1 MDPFDI
7 YPFYQKCN
15 EDPQLVFESTPFWIQ
30 IWIDQL
36 SRGLN
41 RYIYVCVRVCG
52 KCRILHK
59 LQDQVQWE
67 GKLWHSKSVV
77 TKQPSMGATSL
88 TIRILCMTT
97 KVTISSKIATL
108 RALLILCL
116 AMVDPSM
123 R

>member
-7 YPFYQKCN
+7 YPFNQKCN
-15 EDPQLVFESTPFWIQ
+15 QDPQLVFEPMPFCLQ
-30 IWIDQL
+30 IWIDQR
-36 SRGLN
+36 STGLN
-41 RYIYVCVRVCG
+41 LYIYVCVCV

-67 GKLWHSKSVV
+67 AKLWHSESVV
-77 TKQPSMGATSL
+77 TKQPSTGAASL
-88 TIRILCMTT
+88 AIRILCMTT
-97 KVTISSKIATL
+97 KVAISSKIATL

>member
-1 MDPFDI
+1 MPF
-7 YPFYQKCN
+7 C
-15 EDPQLVFESTPFWIQ
+15 LQ

-36 SRGLN
+36 SRRLN
-41 RYIYVCVRVCG
+41 LYIYVCVCG
-52 KCRILHK
+52 KSRILHK

-67 GKLWHSKSVV
+67 AKLWHSESVV
-77 TKQPSMGATSL
+77 TKQPSTGAASL
-88 TIRILCMTT
+88 AIRILCMTT
-97 KVTISSKIATL
+97 EVAISSKIATL